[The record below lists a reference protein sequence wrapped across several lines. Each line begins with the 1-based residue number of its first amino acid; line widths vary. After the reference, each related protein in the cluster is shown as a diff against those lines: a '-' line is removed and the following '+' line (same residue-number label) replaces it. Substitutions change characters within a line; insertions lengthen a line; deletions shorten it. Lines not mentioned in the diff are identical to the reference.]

1 MVLNLIAVIGLTCL
15 ATGRLTN
22 STIIFLYIA
31 FMVGAGL
38 SFGNI
43 MTSALASLPD
53 QSNGDG
59 NAILNTLQQFA
70 GAVGTSIASTI
81 VAASQANHDRPL
93 DQATAMGTQHAL
105 LVLLVALLLEL
116 ALVYWTLPKDNR

>member
-1 MVLNLIAVIGLTCL
+1 
-15 ATGRLTN
+15 
-22 STIIFLYIA
+22 
-31 FMVGAGL
+31 MVGAGL